1 MNEENIIQEFRLK
14 NTEETNNYSIKE
26 INQNEQKYLQNL
38 SVILNTDLFWLYWLL
53 DVFQFLLLLLL
64 FMFI

>member
-26 INQNEQKYLQNL
+26 INQTEQKYLQNL
-38 SVILNTDLFWLYWLL
+38 SVILNTDLFWL
-53 DVFQFLLLLLL
+53 
-64 FMFI
+64 

>member
-14 NTEETNNYSIKE
+14 NIEETNNYFIKE

-38 SVILNTDLFWLYWLL
+38 SVILNTDLFWL
-53 DVFQFLLLLLL
+53 
-64 FMFI
+64 